1 MRHQIEALSQNYQ
14 VVAINMRGYNRSN
27 KPKSVENYDMK
38 LLVGD
43 IVVLIHHCKQDKTIL
58 VGHDWEVGWWC
69 DSLQ

>member
-1 MRHQIEALSQNYQ
+1 
-14 VVAINMRGYNRSN
+14 MRGYNRSN